1 MFDLYLEKTVMK
13 KTGPYRRSL
22 IRVYNIHIHDVLPFT
37 YMWKHGGDEK
47 QDFNLSVYEGGE
59 NGK

>member
-1 MFDLYLEKTVMK
+1 MK
-13 KTGPYRRSL
+13 KTGPYRWSL
-22 IRVYNIHIHDVLPFT
+22 IRVYNIHIRDVLPFT
-37 YMWKHGGDEK
+37 YMWKDGGDEK